1 LPKTSG
7 LGDHARSI
15 VRLAEARRCG
25 RAPGAARPMNSHGV
39 LVVGVLAVALVIALV
54 VLAWVVR

>member
-1 LPKTSG
+1 
-7 LGDHARSI
+7 
-15 VRLAEARRCG
+15 LAEARRCG